1 MSRKTRTTSLPPPFL
16 KRVWLPKETGGD
28 HLDWDR
34 YPLSL
39 PTIQSGGFDVSF
51 EKPVTIIVGE
61 NGSGKSTLL
70 EAIATMAGFSDAGG
84 AQGMRAVELSKAS
97 GEDGARLGALIRGAW
112 LPQVRRGWFF
122 RAETFFSVARYLD
135 ESGSRRADY
144 LSASHGEGF
153 LSFFEERLRE
163 QGLFILDEPESAL
176 SPAKADLGR
185 GNDASVADAPDC
197 AGRSISLP
205 SSLAD
210 EPPTW
215 RLSTKACV
223 TKANP
228 PSSLSP
234 PSHERSSSSQTG
246 SSPTTVAGP
255 PIPLKPVDCQDRC
268 SSSGQGYPYQS
279 SSRT

>member
-1 MSRKTRTTSLPPPFL
+1 MSRKARTTSLPPPFL
-16 KRVWLPKETGGD
+16 KRVWLPKEAGGD
-28 HLDWDR
+28 DLDWDR

-39 PTIQSGGFDVSF
+39 PIIQSGGFDVSF

-61 NGSGKSTLL
+61 NGSGKSTIL

-84 AQGMRAVELSKAS
+84 AQGMRAVERSNVS
-97 GEDGARLGALIRGAW
+97 GEDGARLGALIKGAW

-176 SPAKADLGR
+176 SPAKQFEFLKLLRQMQRADNCQVIMATHSPILMALPDADLWQ
-185 GNDASVADAPDC
+185 
-197 AGRSISLP
+197 L
-205 SSLAD
+205 
-210 EPPTW
+210 
-215 RLSTKACV
+215 
-223 TKANP
+223 
-228 PSSLSP
+228 
-234 PSHERSSSSQTG
+234 ERFG
-246 SSPTTVAGP
+246 FRPTTLEDTAHFK
-255 PIPLKPVDCQDRC
+255 IYREFAL
-268 SSSGQGYPYQS
+268 YPHD
-279 SSRT
+279 TVEAMID